1 MGKFVADPPIL
12 IREGIGMNAISQS
25 FKEEIERVYTTL
37 EDMISKDY
45 LSPEA
50 LAIANKIQSKRPDLD
65 TMAKV
70 IEEYGG
76 FSINAGNKVFDN
88 QQDIISEINW
98 EG

>member
-25 FKEEIERVYTTL
+25 FHEDIEKVYTTL

-50 LAIANKIQSKRPDLD
+50 TAIANKIQSHRPTLEE
-65 TMAKV
+65 MAKV
-70 IEEYGG
+70 IEQYGT
-76 FSINAGNKVFDN
+76 FSITAGNKVFDN
-88 QQDIISEINW
+88 QQNIISEIN
-98 EG
+98 